1 MNYFNIVQLILLTHN
16 YRSKE
21 GAFVSRFSYKVFT
34 YNNRAI
40 MNNDETLEADLKEL
54 GDQGWELVSA
64 LPIVKGDGSDG
75 EVSVST
81 DDIKFI
87 FKREN

>member
-1 MNYFNIVQLILLTHN
+1 
-16 YRSKE
+16 
-21 GAFVSRFSYKVFT
+21 
-34 YNNRAI
+34 

-87 FKREN
+87 FEREN

>member
-1 MNYFNIVQLILLTHN
+1 MAYF
-16 YRSKE
+16 K
-21 GAFVSRFSYKVFT
+21 YKVFT

-64 LPIVKGDGSDG
+64 LPIIKGDGSEGDIDVRTN
-75 EVSVST
+75 E
-81 DDIKFI
+81 IKFI
-87 FKREN
+87 FKKENS